1 LTFDFHAIFA
11 FHPFFNSEQPP
22 RMSSLEIS
30 RVGEA
35 PMMPPRYRLALLALA
50 IGGLTLVGCSGQSS
64 TTKPTS
70 TTHAASSSASGAAS
84 STRASGTRSTKA
96 PAASTAGSGTPDSTG
111 IPACDD
117 FLSSY
122 VACHRAAAVYAPDE
136 IQPRY
141 EAMRSSLIRD
151 SQDPNTRPQL
161 GARCTALA
169 TQLRQALHG
178 KSCAPMNPAASSSA
192 H

>member
-1 LTFDFHAIFA
+1 
-11 FHPFFNSEQPP
+11 
-22 RMSSLEIS
+22 
-30 RVGEA
+30 
-35 PMMPPRYRLALLALA
+35 MMPPRYRPALLALA
-50 IGGLTLVGCSGQSS
+50 IGGLTLAGCSGQSS
-64 TTKPTS
+64 TTKPT
-70 TTHAASSSASGAAS
+70 TATHAATTSTSGAAS
-84 STRASGTRSTKA
+84 GSRQAGTRANKA
-96 PAASTAGSGTPDSTG
+96 PASAATAGNALPDSTG

-122 VACHRAAAVYAPDE
+122 VACHRAAAVYTPDE

-178 KSCAPMNPAASSSA
+178 KSCAPVTPASSSSA